1 MVNGAHIH
9 AERSL
14 GMTGHVLAVLT
25 ILAVIGLSSCA
36 IKPIPLTTDE
46 VRTRAQEDRSV
57 LTKDQE
63 PVSGPIDVS
72 ERWREARNSGW
83 RLSMMAVL
91 PSAWPERTI

>member
-1 MVNGAHIH
+1 MCPTRKRDVVNGAHIH

-46 VRTRAQEDRSV
+46 VRHGHKKTGAF
-57 LTKDQE
+57 
-63 PVSGPIDVS
+63 
-72 ERWREARNSGW
+72 
-83 RLSMMAVL
+83 
-91 PSAWPERTI
+91 